1 MASATY
7 LQSLN
12 VLNADGTDIAGFPSN
27 RRQVESFIAGDVIA
41 ANDLVALDLSASSL
55 GKQAVTIIKADK
67 NTDAKCI
74 AIGFALNA
82 AAAAGDTVEV
92 TIAGIHESANVH
104 VDAAAGK
111 PLTVSTVAG
120 RAAIYANSDTQTIVA
135 YAMAADTANVGPVFV
150 IKQF

>member
-27 RRQVESFIAGDVIA
+27 RRQVESFIAGGVIA
-41 ANDLVALDLSASSL
+41 ANDLVALDLTASSL
-55 GKQAVTIIKADK
+55 GKKAVTIIKADK

-92 TIAGIHESANVH
+92 TIAGVHESANVAT
-104 VDAAAGK
+104 VTSGK
-111 PLTVSTVAG
+111 PLTVSTTAG